1 MANKMFITRLDSR
14 RQHIQK
20 LLEPDEDLLDLLGC
34 SELRHGIGEGIVI
47 LQLEQWRE
55 FFRIQ
60 FFHSHIDIVG

>member
-1 MANKMFITRLDSR
+1 
-14 RQHIQK
+14 
-20 LLEPDEDLLDLLGC
+20 
-34 SELRHGIGEGIVI
+34 VI

>member
-1 MANKMFITRLDSR
+1 MAHNMFITRLDSLC
-14 RQHIQK
+14 QHIQK
-20 LLEPDEDLLDLLGC
+20 LLEPDEDLLELLGC

-60 FFHSHIDIVG
+60 FFHSHVGIVG